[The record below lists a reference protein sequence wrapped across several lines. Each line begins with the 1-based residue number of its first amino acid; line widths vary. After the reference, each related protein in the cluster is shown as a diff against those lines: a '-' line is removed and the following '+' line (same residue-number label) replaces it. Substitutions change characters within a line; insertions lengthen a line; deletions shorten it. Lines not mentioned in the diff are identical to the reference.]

1 MRHAFL
7 CIQSGDVADPEARLQ
22 VQLNCEPELQ
32 FIFENLRCELLKTL
46 VRLYR
51 GLQTP
56 DYVQVLLGFCA
67 IALQYDL
74 SNSIYMRFLDV
85 PVSHL
90 LGRAA
95 GSGKHP

>member
-22 VQLNCEPELQ
+22 VQCDWKPKLQ

-67 IALQYDL
+67 IVILYDL
-74 SNSIYMRFLDV
+74 
-85 PVSHL
+85 
-90 LGRAA
+90 
-95 GSGKHP
+95 